1 MEKTVIVIPARMGST
16 RLPNKPLAD
25 IGGKPMVVRVMEQA
39 LKAKVGE
46 VIVACAE
53 QAIKDAVEKAGGKA
67 VLTAPELPSGT
78 DRIYHAAH
86 RTPHDIIINLQG
98 DMPLIDPA
106 LIQKVIEPL
115 KNPAVDIA
123 TLVTPVNN
131 AADKNNPNKVKAILA
146 QNGRALYFTRSPAP
160 HGDDGFYY
168 HIGVYAY
175 RRAALE
181 QFIKLPPSP
190 LELREKLEQLRA
202 LEAGMRIDAAIVDAE
217 PLGVDTPED
226 LEKVRRIVLEDK
238 MMSNLT

>member
-1 MEKTVIVIPARMGST
+1 MEKTIIIIPARMGST

-25 IGGKPMVVRVMEQA
+25 ISGKPMVVRVMEQA
-39 LKAKVGE
+39 LKANVGE

-53 QAIKDAVEKAGGKA
+53 QEIKDSVEKAGGTA
-67 VLTAPELPSGT
+67 ILTPPDLPSGT
-78 DRIYHAAH
+78 DRIYHAARH
-86 RTPHDIIINLQG
+86 TPHNIIVNLQG

-106 LIQKVIEPL
+106 LIKKVLEPL
-115 KNPAVDIA
+115 HNPAVDIA

-146 QNGRALYFTRSPAP
+146 ENGRALYFTRSPAP
-160 HGDDGFYY
+160 HGDDQFYY

-181 QFIKLPPSP
+181 AFIKLPPSP

-202 LEAGMRIDAAIVDAE
+202 LEAGMYIAAAIVDAE

-226 LEKVRRIVLEDK
+226 LEKVRKLC
-238 MMSNLT
+238 

>member
-1 MEKTVIVIPARMGST
+1 MEKTIIIIPARLGST

-39 LKAKVGE
+39 LKANVGE

-53 QAIKDAVEKAGGKA
+53 QEIKDAVEKAGGQA
-67 VLTAPELPSGT
+67 ILTPPDLPSGT
-78 DRIYHAAH
+78 DRIYHAAS

-98 DMPLIDPA
+98 DMPLIDPK
-106 LIQKVIEPL
+106 LIQKVLESL

-131 AADKNNPNKVKAILA
+131 AADKNNPNKVKAVLA
-146 QNGRALYFTRSPAP
+146 ENGRALYFTRSPAP
-160 HGDDGFYY
+160 HGDDQFYY

-181 QFIKLPPSP
+181 AFVKLPPSP

-202 LEAGMRIDAAIVDAE
+202 LEAGMPIAAAIVDAE
-217 PLGVDTPED
+217 PLGVDTLED
-226 LEKVRRIVLEDK
+226 LEKVRKLC
-238 MMSNLT
+238 

>member
-1 MEKTVIVIPARMGST
+1 MEKTIIIIPARMGST

-39 LKAKVGE
+39 LKANVGE

-53 QAIKDAVEKAGGKA
+53 QEIKDAVEKAGGTA
-67 VLTAPELPSGT
+67 ILTHPDLPSGT
-78 DRIYHAAH
+78 DRIYQATSHKPQAS
-86 RTPHDIIINLQG
+86 IIINLQG
-98 DMPLIDPA
+98 DMPLIHPA
-106 LIQKVIEPL
+106 LIQKVLEPL

-146 QNGRALYFTRSPAP
+146 ENGRALYFTRSSAP
-160 HGDDGFYY
+160 HGDDAFYY
-168 HIGVYAY
+168 HIGIYAY
-175 RRAALE
+175 RRTALE
-181 QFIKLPPSP
+181 KFVKSPPSP

-202 LEAGMRIDAAIVDAE
+202 LEAGMYIAAAIVDAE

-226 LEKVRRIVLEDK
+226 LERIRKLC
-238 MMSNLT
+238 

>member
-1 MEKTVIVIPARMGST
+1 MGST

-25 IGGKPMVVRVMEQA
+25 IGGKPMVVWVMEQA
-39 LKAKVGE
+39 LKANVGE

-53 QAIKDAVEKAGGKA
+53 QEIKDAVEKAGGKA
-67 VLTAPELPSGT
+67 ILTPPDLPSGT
-78 DRIYHAAH
+78 DRIFYACNLQP
-86 RTPHDIIINLQG
+86 TTCNLIINLQG

-106 LIQKVIEPL
+106 LIKKVLEPL

-160 HGDDGFYY
+160 HGDDAFYY
-168 HIGVYAY
+168 HIGIYAY

-181 QFIKLPPSP
+181 TFIKLPPSP

-202 LEAGMRIDAAIVDAE
+202 LEAGMHIAAAIVDAE

-226 LEKVRRIVLEDK
+226 LEKVRE
-238 MMSNLT
+238 NLPQ

>member
-1 MEKTVIVIPARMGST
+1 MEKTIIIIPARMGST

-25 IGGKPMVVRVMEQA
+25 IGGKPMVVWVMEQA
-39 LKAKVGE
+39 LKANVGE

-53 QAIKDAVEKAGGKA
+53 QEIKDAVEKAGGKA
-67 VLTAPELPSGT
+67 ILTPPDLPSGT
-78 DRIYHAAH
+78 DRIFYACNLQP
-86 RTPHDIIINLQG
+86 TTCNLIINLQG

-106 LIQKVIEPL
+106 LIKKVLEPL

-160 HGDDGFYY
+160 HGDDAFYY
-168 HIGVYAY
+168 HIGIYAY

-181 QFIKLPPSP
+181 TFIKLPPSP

-202 LEAGMRIDAAIVDAE
+202 LEAGMHIAAAIVDAE

-226 LEKVRRIVLEDK
+226 LEKVRE
-238 MMSNLT
+238 NLPQ